1 MLLKAIADLALE
13 DIQKQGKDMR
23 HAISNAVYE
32 VGVRKDLTNDE
43 IIRRINEECKTG
55 GDLK

>member
-13 DIQKQGKDMR
+13 DIEKQGNDMR

-32 VGVRKDLTNDE
+32 IGEIKDMTNDE
-43 IIRRINEECKTG
+43 IIRKIKEECITG
-55 GDLK
+55 GK

>member
-13 DIQKQGKDMR
+13 DIEEKGLDMR

-32 VGVRKDLTNDE
+32 VGVRKDMSNDE
-43 IIRRINEECKTG
+43 IIRKIKEECTTG
-55 GDLK
+55 GSNE

>member
-13 DIQKQGKDMR
+13 DIERQGNSMR

-43 IIRRINEECKTG
+43 VIRKIKEECTTG
-55 GDLK
+55 VSDE

>member
-13 DIQKQGKDMR
+13 DIEKQGNDMR

-32 VGVRKDLTNDE
+32 VGIRKDLTNDE
-43 IIRRINEECKTG
+43 IIRKIKEECTTG
-55 GDLK
+55 GKY